1 MHIEKY
7 TTVETRVAVRLASA
21 RECDW
26 SKGALS
32 ILQKVS
38 KIWKWWRMEQIFLEK
53 ISRKSNNS
61 WISDRKFWKIQSKQ
75 SWKEKKTFG
84 TKFSKIL
91 VYHTRLY
98 SFWNFLKMTF
108 HSLPEG
114 LVEWKAPKSFL
125 GLASYYQ
132 RCIPNY
138 AQVAW
143 PLHKLTEAHVD
154 FASTSECQLSFDT
167 LKTLMSTAQI
177 LQQSLCSTQTTPI
190 MVWNFPKLDEGWGWS
205 PVAYASQTLT

>member
-1 MHIEKY
+1 MSENVTEVKGHFPFYRRFRKFGNGGEWNKYFSRKFPESPITVEFLTESSEKY
-7 TTVETRVAVRLASA
+7 AS
-21 RECDW
+21 
-26 SKGALS
+26 
-32 ILQKVS
+32 KV
-38 KIWKWWRMEQIFLEK
+38 
-53 ISRKSNNS
+53 
-61 WISDRKFWKIQSKQ
+61 
-75 SWKEKKTFG
+75 EKKENFRNEM
-84 TKFSKIL
+84 FEIL
-91 VYHTRLY
+91 VYHTRLS
-98 SFWNFLKMTF
+98 SFWNFLKMPF

-132 RCIPNY
+132 RFFPNY

-167 LKTLMSTAQI
+167 LKTLMSTVQI

-190 MVWNFPKLDEGWGWS
+190 IVWNCPKLGEGWGWS

>member
-1 MHIEKY
+1 MRFEKY
-7 TTVETRVAVRLASA
+7 TTVETRVVVRLASA

-32 ILQKVS
+32 ILQKVP
-38 KIWKWWRMEQIFLEK
+38 KIWKWWRMEQTFLEK
-53 ISRKSNNS
+53 IFRKSNNR
-61 WISDRKFWKIQSKQ
+61 WISDRTFWKIREQ
-75 SWKEKKTFG
+75 SWKERKLSERNFRN
-84 TKFSKIL
+84 L
-91 VYHTRLY
+91 VYHTRLS
-98 SFWNFLKMTF
+98 SFWNFLKMPF

-132 RCIPNY
+132 RFFPNY

-167 LKTLMSTAQI
+167 LKILMSTAQI

-190 MVWNFPKLDEGWGWS
+190 MVWNCRKLGEGWGWS

>member
-1 MHIEKY
+1 M
-7 TTVETRVAVRLASA
+7 AVRLASA

-26 SKGALS
+26 SKRALS

-61 WISDRKFWKIQSKQ
+61 WISDRKFWKIREQ
-75 SWKEKKTFG
+75 SWKERKL
-84 TKFSKIL
+84 SERR
-91 VYHTRLY
+91 VYHTTL
-98 SFWNFLKMTF
+98 SSVWNVLKMPF

-190 MVWNFPKLDEGWGWS
+190 MVWNFPKLGEGWGWS

>member
-1 MHIEKY
+1 MK
-7 TTVETRVAVRLASA
+7 
-21 RECDW
+21 
-26 SKGALS
+26 
-32 ILQKVS
+32 
-38 KIWKWWRMEQIFLEK
+38 QIFFGK

-61 WISDRKFWKIQSKQ
+61 WISEMRTIQPKVLKNTRAKVEKKENFRNEIFENLGNTTRLSPFWK
-75 SWKEKKTFG
+75 
-84 TKFSKIL
+84 
-91 VYHTRLY
+91 
-98 SFWNFLKMTF
+98 FLKMPL

-132 RCIPNY
+132 RFIPNY

-143 PLHKLTEAHVD
+143 PLHKLTEAHAD
-154 FASTSECQLSFDT
+154 FALTSEYQLSFDM

-190 MVWNFPKLDEGWGWS
+190 MVWNCPKLGEGWVGVLLRIPAERW
-205 PVAYASQTLT
+205 LKLRN